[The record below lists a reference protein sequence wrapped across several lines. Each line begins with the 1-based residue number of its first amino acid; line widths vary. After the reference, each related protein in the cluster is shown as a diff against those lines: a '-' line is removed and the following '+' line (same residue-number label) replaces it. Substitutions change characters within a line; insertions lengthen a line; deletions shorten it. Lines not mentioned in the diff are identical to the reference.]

1 MIMRSAMRARRSMRH
16 GPSPR
21 TRLPKKH
28 LTVDEALIALL
39 IGAMDANQHVS
50 AEEAARAHNIIWSMK
65 RFRRKSGESVG
76 RLIADAR
83 ARIETH
89 RPVPVIAAAARAI
102 PRRLRLP
109 VFAVC
114 ADLLLVDGKLEAVEG
129 RFLTRLGK
137 DLAVDT
143 TMLDAILEVMRIK
156 NSA

>member
-1 MIMRSAMRARRSMRH
+1 MPH

-21 TRLPKKH
+21 TPLPKKD
-28 LTVDEALIALL
+28 LTVDEAVIALL

-65 RFRRKSGESVG
+65 RFRRRSGESVG
-76 RLIADAR
+76 RLIADMR
-83 ARIETH
+83 TRIETQG
-89 RPVPVIAAAARAI
+89 PSAVISAAARAI
-102 PRRLRLP
+102 PAKLRLP
-109 VFAVC
+109 VFAVS
-114 ADLLLVDGKLEAVEG
+114 ADLLLVDGKLEAPER

-143 TMLDAILEVMRIK
+143 TMLGAILDVMRIK